1 VNLNPPKGTRDFLPE
16 EMIARERVIKIIKD
30 TFEIYGFLPMETP
43 AFERW
48 EVLTKKCGEEI
59 KNQIYGFEDKAGRKL
74 GLRFDLTV
82 PLARVIAS
90 HPTVPKPFKRYC
102 ISRVWRYEEPQ
113 AGRFREFW
121 QADID
126 VIGIESLQA
135 DVECVSCAAE
145 ALIKLGIDDFSVFV
159 NSRKV
164 LEGVAESVGIE
175 SESVKLSVFRAIDKL
190 EKIGENGVR
199 KELEEIGLSAKQ
211 INGIF
216 ELLRLKSIEEAKEKL
231 KDIEVAAK
239 GVEELEEIYR
249 FARCYGIENRL
260 KFDISLARGLDY
272 YTGPIFEFKLISG
285 KSKLGTISAGGRYDN
300 LIALFGSKPLPA
312 TGISLGIE
320 RIMEVLRLKN
330 KLPEP
335 KSKVA
340 VFVAN
345 ATEEMK
351 EKAVEIG
358 QMIRR
363 HSIPCEVNITSRN
376 LRKQLDYVNRRGIP
390 YALIVGERELKEGCV
405 VLRDMATG
413 SESKIKID
421 EICSRLKGATEPRN
435 KSLE

>member
-1 VNLNPPKGTRDFLPE
+1 MNLNPPKGTRDFLPE

-249 FARCYGIENRL
+249 FANKANLIPILQQISRKISIELPKTKRVIDWKRTKAFFSSSVGPSAAIEINLQGRESEGIVKKEEYDEGRFL
-260 KFDISLARGLDY
+260 GCFDCC
-272 YTGPIFEFKLISG
+272 
-285 KSKLGTISAGGRYDN
+285 AGGFCG
-300 LIALFGSKPLPA
+300 LFPAGQLPGE
-312 TGISLGIE
+312 THLH
-320 RIMEVLRLKN
+320 R
-330 KLPEP
+330 
-335 KSKVA
+335 
-340 VFVAN
+340 
-345 ATEEMK
+345 
-351 EKAVEIG
+351 
-358 QMIRR
+358 
-363 HSIPCEVNITSRN
+363 
-376 LRKQLDYVNRRGIP
+376 RRG
-390 YALIVGERELKEGCV
+390 
-405 VLRDMATG
+405 
-413 SESKIKID
+413 
-421 EICSRLKGATEPRN
+421 N
-435 KSLE
+435 